1 MCFWDNALGSSSVGQ
16 LKLDILIVSSFFTL
30 LQSLIKALVYHYAN
44 FISFKYKKNHCTR
57 FISNWI
63 LSFPKLSQ
71 NCLLR
76 EVLHNCKIIDNHSFT
91 RWPGSNFIQNFFYL
105 TISSLF
111 PKPIINLSSAV
122 KIKKTLKNLTVTE
135 TQDAIFSIELTHPNV
150 DGIQWIRNGVALQS
164 SDKYDISVK
173 GTVYSLRIKNCSVV
187 DESVYGF
194 KLGRLGASARLHVES
209 KFYFLETLRSSQL
222 IVTIN
227 FARSL
232 NCFNFPH

>member
-1 MCFWDNALGSSSVGQ
+1 M
-16 LKLDILIVSSFFTL
+16 
-30 LQSLIKALVYHYAN
+30 
-44 FISFKYKKNHCTR
+44 
-57 FISNWI
+57 
-63 LSFPKLSQ
+63 
-71 NCLLR
+71 
-76 EVLHNCKIIDNHSFT
+76 
-91 RWPGSNFIQNFFYL
+91 
-105 TISSLF
+105 
-111 PKPIINLSSAV
+111 
-122 KIKKTLKNLTVTE
+122 TE